1 MNRLAGKSTIV
12 IGATSGMGESIAKM
26 FAAEGA
32 EVIFTGRRAEK
43 GLAIEKEITEA
54 GGKACFVRADSTK
67 SKDLQK
73 IFDTAMEKFGKI
85 DVLVNNAGVGTT
97 GTIDETTMEA
107 YDRTANINIRSYY
120 EACHLVVPIMK
131 KQGFGS
137 IINTAS
143 IGGLKGL
150 ANTSAY
156 CASKGAVRL
165 LTKSLGVELAPFG
178 IRVNTICPGTIDTEM
193 LAGTSDEYRAA
204 LAAGVPAKKLGSGE
218 DIAYGAVYLAS
229 DESSYVTGSD
239 LVIDGGLSI

>member
-1 MNRLAGKSTIV
+1 MNRLNGKSAVV

-26 FAAEGA
+26 YAAEGA
-32 EVIFTGRRAEK
+32 EVIFTGRRQDK
-43 GLAIEKEITEA
+43 GLAIEKEITEK
-54 GGKACFVRADSTK
+54 GGKACFVQADSTK
-67 SKDLQK
+67 SSDLEK
-73 IFDTAMEKFGKI
+73 IFNTAMEKFGKI
-85 DVLVNNAGVGTT
+85 DILVNNAGVGTT

-107 YDRTANINIRSYY
+107 YDRTMNINIRSYY
-120 EACHLVVPIMK
+120 EACHIVVPIMK

-165 LTKSLGVELAPFG
+165 LTKSLAVELAPCG

-204 LAAGVPAKKLGSGE
+204 LAAGVPAKKLGSGD
-218 DIAYGAVYLAS
+218 DIAYGAVYLGS